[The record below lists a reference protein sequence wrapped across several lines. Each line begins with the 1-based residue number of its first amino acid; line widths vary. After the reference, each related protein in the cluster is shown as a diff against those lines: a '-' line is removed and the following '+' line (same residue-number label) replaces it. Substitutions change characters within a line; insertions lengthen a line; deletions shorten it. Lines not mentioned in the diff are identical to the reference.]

1 VQAKESPPR
10 LVAGIFLALVV
21 ACALPYVAGFAY
33 TRHIS
38 ILIYHAALM
47 CCWMLVE
54 DIPARADV

>member
-1 VQAKESPPR
+1 
-10 LVAGIFLALVV
+10 
-21 ACALPYVAGFAY
+21 VAGFAY

-38 ILIYHAALM
+38 ILIYPAALM